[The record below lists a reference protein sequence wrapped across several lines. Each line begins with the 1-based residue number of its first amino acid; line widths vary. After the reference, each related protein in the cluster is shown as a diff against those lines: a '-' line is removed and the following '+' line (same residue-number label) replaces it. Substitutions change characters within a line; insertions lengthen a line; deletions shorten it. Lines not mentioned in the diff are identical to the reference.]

1 MVNKI
6 LKLKKDLIMESV
18 GFVYNTEYELAK
30 HLYPK
35 TLTTHYINQ
44 LHVITTTYKKYNYNL
59 IIEAIENNDY
69 EKALKLLND
78 LRNMS
83 YIVDMTGN
91 RLNNFLNKI
100 GYSSLS
106 YEFSDCAYRL
116 HILVEDVIKEF
127 EVK

>member
-18 GFVYNTEYELAK
+18 GFVYDIEYELATY
-30 HLYPK
+30 LYPK

-59 IIEAIENNDY
+59 IIEAIENDDY
-69 EKALKLLND
+69 EKTLKLLND
-78 LRNMS
+78 LRNKS
-83 YIVDMTGN
+83 YIVDMVGT
-91 RLNNFLNKI
+91 RLYNFLSKI
-100 GYSSLS
+100 CKSDLL

-116 HILVEDVIKEF
+116 TVLVEDVIKEF